1 MHYELPQVMPNQTK
15 KTAAAQE
22 KVKAKL
28 KKRADDE
35 MLVHKNNAERMKRM
49 RDSQED
55 MKAELRRRIEM
66 SDSMRIKPK
75 DPKELAAEGN
85 RQMRAQLKRLKES
98 VASAVSKRRFLFDQ
112 YKMDARKKEA
122 RKKALERIGAAVF
135 DAPVGEDVGDSMR
148 SSTGS
153 WKAAAR
159 KDEHSIFREDEKE
172 ELELYDDDDF
182 EDSEGGEDSKSGN

>member
-1 MHYELPQVMPNQTK
+1 MPNQTK

-22 KVKAKL
+22 MVKAKL

-35 MLVHKNNAERMKRM
+35 MLVHKNNAERMKRL
-49 RDSQED
+49 RESQED
-55 MKAELRRRIEM
+55 MKEELRRRIEL
-66 SDSMRIKPK
+66 SDSMRVKPK

-85 RQMRAQLKRLKES
+85 RQMREQLKRLKAS
-98 VASAVSKRRFLFDQ
+98 VANAVSKRRFLFDQ
-112 YKMDARKKEA
+112 YKVDARKREA
-122 RKKALERIGAAVF
+122 RKKALEKIGAAVF
-135 DAPVGEDVGDSMR
+135 DNPAQSVSDSMR

-159 KDEHSIFREDEKE
+159 KDEHGIFRDDEKE

-182 EDSEGGEDSKSGN
+182 EDSEEGEGSKSGN